1 MSRLAFVLLLMSV
14 SSVAWADSPW
24 KGTWVE
30 RKPPEQG
37 RQTMTV
43 EEAGSGWK
51 LTYHISNP
59 KAPGRSVVLTVV
71 TQLDGNDA
79 PVMMG
84 GKATAQTM
92 AIKRVDSHHT
102 FTVLKYQGKESGI
115 SKSELSPDGK
125 VIKTE
130 NGLAGS
136 DTSAMTAHY
145 WDKQ

>member
-1 MSRLAFVLLLMSV
+1 MRRLAFVVLLMSV

-37 RQTMTV
+37 RHTMTV

-51 LTYHISNP
+51 LTYQISNP
-59 KAPGRSVVLTVV
+59 KAPGRSVGLTVV

-79 PVMMG
+79 PVIMG

-125 VIKTE
+125 LIKTE

-136 DTSAMTAHY
+136 DASAMTAHY